1 MEITFLSHVSNCFN
15 HFSQVHAMLK
25 SACCGGNKIGGAAN
39 ISPLLPPS
47 ISSSSPSLF
56 SIHFSLWIYSGQ
68 MNQLRR
74 EHWFVW
80 AMLCWTGG
88 KKKKRQCWCL
98 GFYKPKAE
106 IPSHSQVF
114 TQLKHPPRCAPSPLT
129 GSIHGLSDLF
139 QLLHLPCPSWLW
151 TNLRIFFICS

>member
-1 MEITFLSHVSNCFN
+1 MEITFLSHMSNCFN

-25 SACCGGNKIGGAAN
+25 SACCRGNKIGGAADM
-39 ISPLLPPS
+39 SPLLPPS

-68 MNQLRR
+68 MNQLRQ

-88 KKKKRQCWCL
+88 KKKKKKAMLVFRFLQTKGRNPESQP
-98 GFYKPKAE
+98 GFYAVETPTQVCTLPFHW
-106 IPSHSQVF
+106 IHSWLVRS
-114 TQLKHPPRCAPSPLT
+114 LPAPSPA
-129 GSIHGLSDLF
+129 
-139 QLLHLPCPSWLW
+139 LPLM
-151 TNLRIFFICS
+151 TLN